1 MIFIGVSEKV
11 VCNTYRDYG
20 FESLDDIL
28 FVEGNAKEHTE
39 PGWDLFE
46 MEIAERLSAYDSV
59 AIAQMNAEEN
69 GGAYEQK
76 AAELVRRH
84 SSMPIVCAYH
94 LFHDRNVIQRGAS
107 ALLNARLLPVID
119 GFLKA
124 VRSSMQLRNLN
135 YPVVIMR
142 SDGSLMNETYALNL
156 R

>member
-1 MIFIGVSEKV
+1 MQKNIQNPDGIF
-11 VCNTYRDYG
+11 
-20 FESLDDIL
+20 
-28 FVEGNAKEHTE
+28 
-39 PGWDLFE
+39 FE

-107 ALLNARLLPVID
+107 ALFKCPPAA
-119 GFLKA
+119 GH
-124 VRSSMQLRNLN
+124 
-135 YPVVIMR
+135 
-142 SDGSLMNETYALNL
+142 
-156 R
+156 

>member
-1 MIFIGVSEKV
+1 MTRPSS
-11 VCNTYRDYG
+11 
-20 FESLDDIL
+20 FEI
-28 FVEGNAKEHTE
+28 
-39 PGWDLFE
+39 
-46 MEIAERLSAYDSV
+46 EIAERLSAYDSV

-124 VRSSMQLRNLN
+124 VRCS
-135 YPVVIMR
+135 YEI
-142 SDGSLMNETYALNL
+142 
-156 R
+156 

>member
-1 MIFIGVSEKV
+1 MPCSRWSCVVSEKV
-11 VCNTYRDYG
+11 VRNTYRDYG

-84 SSMPIVCAYH
+84 SSLPIVCAYH
-94 LFHDRNVIQRGAS
+94 PSMTGSRRAFKS
-107 ALLNARLLPVID
+107 AQAPRWMTL
-119 GFLKA
+119 
-124 VRSSMQLRNLN
+124 RSWNR
-135 YPVVIMR
+135 
-142 SDGSLMNETYALNL
+142 
-156 R
+156 